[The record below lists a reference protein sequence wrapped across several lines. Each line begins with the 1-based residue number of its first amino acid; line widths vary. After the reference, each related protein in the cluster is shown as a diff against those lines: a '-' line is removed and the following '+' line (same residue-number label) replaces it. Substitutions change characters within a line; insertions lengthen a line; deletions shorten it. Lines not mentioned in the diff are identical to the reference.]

1 MSTSLTQIHGHSG
14 ACFVCL
20 LSHISSCLR
29 IIYCRSPR
37 NVRTWRYQQGRP
49 LWTQVRRE
57 FEFELGTGF
66 DAVLCKLG
74 RRLAVL
80 LSLLFLHRFNRFIPH
95 HPYRSV
101 SRIGMPLFTQ
111 AIPSMNLTVFS
122 FSGRDLRMS
131 LSEVATTIQY
141 VSVTLAIGAR
151 TDVSSH
157 RLLCKALM
165 S

>member
-49 LWTQVRRE
+49 LWTQVRCE

-101 SRIGMPLFTQ
+101 SRIGMPLCTQ
-111 AIPSMNLTVFS
+111 ALPSMNLTVFS
-122 FSGRDLRMS
+122 VGATSGCHYRKWQQRYSMFQSHWTLV
-131 LSEVATTIQY
+131 LGLT
-141 VSVTLAIGAR
+141 SVVTGCCAKR
-151 TDVSSH
+151 
-157 RLLCKALM
+157 
-165 S
+165 